1 MKSDS
6 DFRNAFQLA
15 NQAIHEQ
22 NSWSKNLEYTSFNW
36 RPFQMA
42 FILLVL
48 ESFIDN
54 KRKSKSIVD
63 LLWFPTGGGK
73 TEAYLCVI
81 SFLLFKSSFK
91 SKKEEDHGTQILIR
105 YTLRLL
111 TTQQFRELQQL
122 F

>member
-1 MKSDS
+1 
-6 DFRNAFQLA
+6 
-15 NQAIHEQ
+15 
-22 NSWSKNLEYTSFNW
+22 
-36 RPFQMA
+36 MA

-54 KRKSKSIVD
+54 KRESKSIVD

-91 SKKEEDHGTQILIR
+91 SKKEEDPGTQILIR

-111 TTQQFRELQQL
+111 TTQQFERASAVVLASE
-122 F
+122 